1 MNWFPSSPTRARNIP
16 GYPSGLVDS
25 VLLADGRAV
34 TVRPVLP
41 TDLEAERRFV
51 VDLSPQSRWQRFHLG
66 IAALPDAMLQA
77 FTRIDYRTHVA
88 LIAMSDDATASVMV
102 ADARYSVL
110 ADAAQAE
117 FAIAVADDWQGI
129 GLGREMLVRLGAHA
143 RRSGLKG
150 LCGDVVRGNA
160 AMIGLVRSLGG
171 RVYSH
176 PEDMVLVRASFDF

>member
-1 MNWFPSSPTRARNIP
+1 MNWFHSLPVLTRGVR
-16 GYPSGLVDS
+16 GYPSSLVDS
-25 VLLADGRAV
+25 VLLADGRSV

-66 IAALPDAMLQA
+66 IVSLSDAMLQA

-88 LIAMSDDATASVMV
+88 LVAVSDDGAGPAMV
-102 ADARYSVL
+102 ADARYVVL
-110 ADAAQAE
+110 ADTGQAE

-129 GLGREMLVRLGAHA
+129 GLGRELLVRLGTHA
-143 RRSGLKG
+143 RRSGLRR

-160 AMIGLVRSLGG
+160 AMVGLVRSLGG
-171 RVYSH
+171 RVHSH
-176 PEDMVLVRASFDF
+176 PEDMLLVRVSFDF